1 MTTLPETGWTPYML
15 ALERIDTPGETINGY
30 RNNVAILDI
39 LTSIYADHHDDF
51 SILKYVTLPN
61 TLDMTAMG
69 NPNPKLINDLR

>member
-1 MTTLPETGWTPYML
+1 ML
-15 ALERIDTPGETINGY
+15 AVERIDMMDEPISGY

-51 SILKYVTLPN
+51 SVLKYVTLPN

-69 NPNPKLINDLR
+69 NQI

>member
-1 MTTLPETGWTPYML
+1 MTILPETGWTPYMF
-15 ALERIDTPGETINGY
+15 AVERVDRMGETINGY

-51 SILKYVTLPN
+51 SVLSYVTLPN

-69 NPNPKLINDLR
+69 NHNLK